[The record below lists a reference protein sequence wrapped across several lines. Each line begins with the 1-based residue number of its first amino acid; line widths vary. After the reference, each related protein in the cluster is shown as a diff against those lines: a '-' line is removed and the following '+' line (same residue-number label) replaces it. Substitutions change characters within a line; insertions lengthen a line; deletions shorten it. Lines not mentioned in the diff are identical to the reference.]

1 MDLELVFRLK
11 GKKREAWQQ
20 LLQQEA
26 LTPDENADVTALLW
40 DGEILAGTA
49 SRLGNL
55 IKCVA
60 VDSRYQGQGLTAQLL
75 TALRQDGASQGISH
89 LFLYTKPQNE
99 HLFRPLF
106 FYPVAQSSDVLL
118 MENRKDG
125 ITEFLRTLPKAEVRG
140 KIGSIV
146 ANCNP
151 FTLGHRYLIETA
163 SRQCDHLYVFVL
175 SEDKSQFSFA
185 DRMEMV
191 KLGTA
196 DLKNVTVL
204 PTGPYLISAATFP
217 TYFLKEG
224 AQADSAQ
231 CKLDCAVFADRFA
244 PHFGI
249 TCRFVGTEPN
259 CPVTAAYNKAIKKI
273 LPENGISVTE
283 IPRKEALGAPISAST
298 VRALLQNK
306 DYHTLQKLVPA
317 TTYDYLTSGGTQY
330 D

>member
-11 GKKREAWQQ
+11 GKKRDAWQQ

-26 LTPDENADVTALLW
+26 LTPDENADVTVLLW

-49 SRLGNL
+49 SRLSNL
-55 IKCVA
+55 VKCVA

-75 TALRQDGASQGISH
+75 TVLRQDGAAQGISH
-89 LFLYTKPQNE
+89 LFLYTKPKNE

-106 FYPVAQSSDVLL
+106 FYPVAQSPDVLL

-175 SEDKSQFSFA
+175 SEDKSLFSFA

-204 PTGPYLISAATFP
+204 PTGPYLISAVTFP
-217 TYFLKEG
+217 TYFLKET
-224 AQADSAQ
+224 APTDTIQ
-231 CKLDCAVFADRFA
+231 CALDCEIFGNHYAK
-244 PHFGI
+244 HFGI
-249 TCRFVGTEPN
+249 TTRFVGTEPN
-259 CPVTAAYNKAIKKI
+259 CPVTAAYNEAMKQI
-273 LPENGISVTE
+273 LPSLGVEVVE
-283 IPRKEALGAPISAST
+283 IPRKNQEQQPISASR
-298 VRALLQNK
+298 VRQLLQAGAW
-306 DYHTLQKLVPA
+306 DELEKLVPP
-317 TTYDYLTSGGTQY
+317 TTYAHLKNG
-330 D
+330 

>member
-11 GKKREAWQQ
+11 GKKRDAWQQ

-55 IKCVA
+55 VKCVA

-75 TALRQDGASQGISH
+75 TVLRQDGTAQGISH

-106 FYPVAQSSDVLL
+106 FYPVAQSPDVLL

-175 SEDKSQFSFA
+175 SEDKSLFSFA

-259 CPVTAAYNKAIKKI
+259 CPVTAAYNEAMKQI
-273 LPENGISVTE
+273 LPSLGVEVVE
-283 IPRKEALGAPISAST
+283 IPRITQEQQLISASR
-298 VRALLQNK
+298 VRQLLQAGAW
-306 DYHTLQKLVPA
+306 DELEKLVPP
-317 TTYDYLTSGGTQY
+317 TTYAHLKNG
-330 D
+330 